1 MDNTELVST
10 QWQYV
15 LDMLP
20 DDLED
25 SARAKLAMRRRREV
39 YSAADLLRLALAYS
53 VCDFSLRKAAAWA
66 AVVGM
71 AELSAPALGKRL
83 ANSSDWL
90 GHLVFQWLRAHGLA
104 DGTAAAM
111 PVRVVDA
118 TVISRPGS
126 HGTDWRVHLGLD
138 LAQERI
144 TSIDLTGPEGGETLL
159 RHDVP
164 AGQIIL
170 ADRGYGHRPGIA
182 HALDAGDHVVVRATW
197 QNLPLQTLTG
207 QPVDFG
213 VCASILSEGEIG
225 DWSLQFEQAGRV
237 YSVRLIAMHKS
248 AAAAEKEIQ
257 RLCKEARRKKRSP
270 DPRSLAAAHFIYLV
284 TDLPAER
291 LEASEVLELYRL
303 RWQIEIAFKRL
314 KSLLNLDHLR
324 AKRPQTA
331 AAYLY
336 GKLLGALLLDEL
348 YAWAE
353 SFFPWGFP
361 LLDQASEQMG
371 AL

>member
-1 MDNTELVST
+1 MDNTELVGT

-20 DDLED
+20 SDLEE
-25 SARAKLAMRRRREV
+25 SARAKLAIQRRRDV
-39 YSAADLLRLALAYS
+39 GSAADLLRLALAYS

-66 AVVGM
+66 ALVGIG
-71 AELSAPALGKRL
+71 ELSAPAVGNRL
-83 ANSSDWL
+83 ARASDWL
-90 GHLVFQWLRAHGLA
+90 GHLVFQMLREHGLT
-104 DGTAAAM
+104 GRTAPM
-111 PVRVVDA
+111 SVRVIDA

-126 HGTDWRVHLGLD
+126 KGTDWRIHLGLD
-138 LAQERI
+138 LEQERI
-144 TSIDLTGPEGGETLL
+144 TSIELTGPEGGETLL

-164 AGQIIL
+164 AGQVIL

-182 HALDAGDHVVVRATW
+182 HALNSGDHVVVRATW
-197 QNLPLQTLTG
+197 QNLPLQTLAG
-207 QPVDFG
+207 QAVDFG
-213 VCASILSEGEIG
+213 VCASTLSADEIG
-225 DWSLQFEQAGRV
+225 DWSLQFEHEGTTHP
-237 YSVRLIAMHKS
+237 VRLIAMRKS
-248 AAAAEKEIQ
+248 AAAAEKESQ
-257 RLCKEARRKKRSP
+257 RLRTEARRKQRSP

-284 TDLPAER
+284 TDLPVER
-291 LEASEVLELYRL
+291 LDASQVLELYRL

-314 KSLLNLDHLR
+314 KSLLDLDHLR

-361 LLDQASEQMG
+361 LVD
-371 AL
+371 